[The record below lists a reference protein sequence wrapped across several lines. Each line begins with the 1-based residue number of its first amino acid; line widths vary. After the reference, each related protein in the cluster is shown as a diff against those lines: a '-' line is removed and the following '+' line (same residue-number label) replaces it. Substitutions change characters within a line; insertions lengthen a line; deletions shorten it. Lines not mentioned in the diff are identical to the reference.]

1 MTSNG
6 DSKSQRF
13 RRWLGY
19 CHAAILTLVIV
30 DGCFLQIARLGKMP
44 IAATLFYCGLGL
56 MALMIVSALAD
67 KGLVRLGIVAKD
79 NSENDVTAL
88 DVIVERP
95 PIERKSFEDR
105 RAEEPDEPSSGY
117 QAQGGELP
125 TALSHGARISWFIP
139 RSAGA
144 PPSFVA
150 NFSTTQSIKGD
161 EGSP

>member
-1 MTSNG
+1 
-6 DSKSQRF
+6 
-13 RRWLGY
+13 LGY
-19 CHAAILTLVIV
+19 YHAAILALVVV
-30 DGCFLQIARLGKMP
+30 DGCFSQIARLGKMP

-56 MALMIVSALAD
+56 MGLLVASALAD
-67 KGLVRLGIVAKD
+67 KALVRLGIVAKD
-79 NSENDVTAL
+79 NSENDATAL

-105 RAEEPDEPSSGY
+105 RAEERDEPSSGY

-125 TALSHGARISWFIP
+125 ASLSHGARVSWFIP

-150 NFSTTQSIKGD
+150 NLSTTKSIKGC
-161 EGSP
+161 EGAP

>member
-1 MTSNG
+1 MTSDG
-6 DSKSQRF
+6 DSKSQKF

-19 CHAAILTLVIV
+19 WHAAILTLMVV
-30 DGCFLQIARLGKMP
+30 DGCFSQIARLGGMP

-56 MALMIVSALAD
+56 MALMVVSALAD
-67 KGLVRLGIVAKD
+67 KALVRSRIVAKD
-79 NSENDVTAL
+79 NPGNDATAL

-105 RAEEPDEPSSGY
+105 RAEERDEPASGY

-125 TALSHGARISWFIP
+125 ASLNHGARVCWFIP
-139 RSAGA
+139 RSAT
-144 PPSFVA
+144 
-150 NFSTTQSIKGD
+150 NSTTGC

>member
-1 MTSNG
+1 MTSDG
-6 DSKSQRF
+6 DSKARRF

-19 CHAAILTLVIV
+19 YHAALLVLV
-30 DGCFLQIARLGKMP
+30 VVEGYFSQIARLGKMP

-56 MALMIVSALAD
+56 MGLLVVSALAD
-67 KGLVRLGIVAKD
+67 QALVRLGIVAKD
-79 NSENDVTAL
+79 NSDSDATTS

-95 PIERKSFEDR
+95 PIARKSFEDCKAR
-105 RAEEPDEPSSGY
+105 ERDEPPSDY
-117 QAQGGELP
+117 QAPGGELP
-125 TALSHGARISWFIP
+125 ASLSHGARVSWFIP

-150 NFSTTQSIKGD
+150 NLSTTKSIQGC